1 MQSIAAHEK
10 REDHRAGG
18 NAVLSGG
25 TESAGGTGGRGWD
38 SDPDS
43 GLGAPAALPAE
54 ARSWA
59 SSRCTFGV
67 LVLIN
72 DQGRLVSKNSSG
84 VTLYPG
90 D

>member
-1 MQSIAAHEK
+1 MQE
-10 REDHRAGG
+10 E
-18 NAVLSGG
+18 
-25 TESAGGTGGRGWD
+25 TQFSAGEPSLQAGPGGRGWD